1 MARSFKTKDTRRIIK
16 THTKISSQ
24 LNYVINLSENYKNAI
39 KDNVNN
45 YISNKINETLSSIPV
60 DELNRNKQGIRVK
73 SLHDNGYNNIFHIA
87 YKTVLELKEI
97 NGISLESAYAIRET
111 VDKMTTKSLKLLL

>member
-45 YISNKINETLSSIPV
+45 YISNKINETLSRIP
-60 DELNRNKQGIRVK
+60 RNKGKVT
-73 SLHDNGYNNIFHIA
+73 S
-87 YKTVLELKEI
+87 
-97 NGISLESAYAIRET
+97 
-111 VDKMTTKSLKLLL
+111 